1 MPEFSVL
8 LPVYAGDDAE
18 HFRRA
23 VASVTAEQTV
33 RPDELV
39 IIRDGPVGPGIE
51 AVLAAVRAGSLT
63 GGVAVRL
70 LELPTN
76 VGLAR
81 ALEAG
86 LAACRHEIVARADA
100 DDISLPER
108 FARQIPIV
116 AAGVDLLG
124 SAIAEFEHDER
135 SSGIHRVLPLAAE
148 EIARVARF
156 RDPFNHPSV
165 VYRKSAVAAAGGYE
179 HLDKMEDYWLF
190 IRMLQTGARARNL
203 PESLVLYRV
212 GAGAYGRR
220 GGLAMLRSELLLQYR
235 MLRTGFTTP
244 AQTARNVLV
253 RGGYRFVP
261 TRLRQVAYR
270 GVLGSRRGHPGR

>member
-8 LPVYAGDDAE
+8 LPVYRGDHAE

-23 VASVTAEQTV
+23 VTSVTTEQLLQ
-33 RPDELV
+33 PDELV
-39 IIRDGPVGPGIE
+39 IVRDGPVGPEIA
-51 AVLAAVRAGSLT
+51 AVLDAARHGTITGNVPVR
-63 GGVAVRL
+63 VV
-70 LELPTN
+70 ELDNN

-86 LAACRHEIVARADA
+86 LSACRHEIVARADA

-116 AAGVDLLG
+116 AEGVDLLG
-124 SAIAEFEHDER
+124 SAITEFDDDEGR
-135 SSGIHRVLPLAAE
+135 TSIHRVLPLE
-148 EIARVARF
+148 SDEIRSVARF

-165 VYRKSAVAAAGGYE
+165 VYRKSAVASAGGYE

-190 IRMLQTGARARNL
+190 IRMLQSGAHARNL

-212 GAGAYGRR
+212 GAGAYSRR
-220 GGLAMLRSELLLQYR
+220 GGLAMLRSELRLQYR
-235 MLRTGFTTP
+235 MMRAGFTTP
-244 AQTARNVLV
+244 MQTARNVLV
-253 RGGYRFVP
+253 RGSYRFVP
-261 TRLRQVAYR
+261 TKLRRIAYKR
-270 GVLGSRRGHPGR
+270 MLARHTSA